1 MKTTTTVRTLKKTTT
16 SGSSSG
22 FDTST
27 HSGIRHGPSIQ
38 TRVISGGQSG
48 LRHSLRGSGKV
59 WKKTV
64 LGKKFEISEK
74 LKEKKKLY
82 YVSFWYG
89 S

>member
-38 TRVISGGQSG
+38 TRVISGGQGG
-48 LRHSLRGSGKV
+48 LRHS
-59 WKKTV
+59 
-64 LGKKFEISEK
+64 
-74 LKEKKKLY
+74 
-82 YVSFWYG
+82 
-89 S
+89 